1 MMIIPSKHCMME
13 FYSQISH
20 HDDVQSLVS
29 HKKYPENK
37 SLFAVSGLVEWLIL
51 EIGVMF
57 SLNETLLSY
66 NMSCHEFIE

>member
-1 MMIIPSKHCMME
+1 MMMSSPLFHI
-13 FYSQISH
+13 
-20 HDDVQSLVS
+20 
-29 HKKYPENK
+29 KKYPENK

-66 NMSCHEFIE
+66 NMSCHEFVE